1 MPTESAVIVAD
12 NVGIRFTRNRKRRL
26 RVRELFIHG
35 SKRQP
40 LGDEFWAFR
49 NVSFRIAQGE
59 AVGLIGANGQGK
71 STLLRLIAG
80 VMLPDEGTMTVTE
93 DVAPL
98 IELSSGMVSDLT
110 ARDNIFLSAGLHG
123 LPRSEVEERFEEIV
137 QFAELEAV
145 LDTPVRHFSSGMKA
159 RLAFAVATRLDAPII
174 LVDEVLAVG
183 DRRFRKKCQERMEE
197 MVSGGRTLF
206 LVSHSE
212 SDLKRF
218 CTRGLYLR
226 NGQLVGDGPLDETL
240 AQYAEEVN
248 SG

>member
-1 MPTESAVIVAD
+1 MIVAD

-26 RVRELFIHG
+26 RLRELLIHG
-35 SKRQP
+35 SSRQP
-40 LGDEFWAFR
+40 SGEEFWAFR
-49 NVSFRIAQGE
+49 NVSFKIHQGE

-80 VMLPDEGTMTVTE
+80 VMLPDEGTITVTQ

-98 IELSSGMVSDLT
+98 IELASGMVSDLT
-110 ARDNIFLSAGLHG
+110 ARDNIYLASGLHG
-123 LPRSEVEERFEEIV
+123 MPRGEIDERFEEIV
-137 QFAELEAV
+137 QFAEIEAF

-174 LVDEVLAVG
+174 LVDEVLSVG

-197 MVSGGRTLF
+197 MVGGGRTFF

-226 NGQLVGDGPLDETL
+226 DGQLVCDGPLDDTL
-240 AQYAEEVN
+240 AKYAEEV
-248 SG
+248 SGG